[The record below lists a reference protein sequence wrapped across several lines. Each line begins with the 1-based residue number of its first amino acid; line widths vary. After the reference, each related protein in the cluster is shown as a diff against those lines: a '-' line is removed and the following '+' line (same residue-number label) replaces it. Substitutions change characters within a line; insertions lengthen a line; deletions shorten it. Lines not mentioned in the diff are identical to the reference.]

1 MSSSQ
6 SKKCTKC
13 KTIKL
18 VSEFYRDSSRGDGLN
33 NMCKP
38 CSKIKAKPYQ
48 SEYSKKYYQKNKS
61 KINEQRKTRYHTDNQ
76 HRLAENC
83 RSRIRNLLA
92 GLHRSKSTLQFIGLD
107 SWDQLILH
115 IENQFTDG
123 MSWDNRDQWHID
135 HIRPCASFD
144 LTNEVQRL
152 ECFNYKNLQPL
163 WATDNL
169 RKGAGQNGY

>member
-1 MSSSQ
+1 MSSEK

-13 KTIKL
+13 KTQKPA
-18 VSEFYRDSSRGDGLN
+18 SEFYKDSSRGDGLN
-33 NMCKP
+33 NMCKL
-38 CSKIKAKPYQ
+38 CSKAKAKPYQ
-48 SEYSKKYYQKNKS
+48 KKYSKNYYQKNKS
-61 KINEQRKTRYHTDNQ
+61 KINEQRKTRYRTNNQ

-92 GLHRSKSTLQFIGLD
+92 GLHRSKRTLDLIGLN
-107 SWDQLILH
+107 SWDQLMSH

-144 LTNEVQRL
+144 LTCPTQQRA
-152 ECFNYKNLQPL
+152 CFHYTNLQPL
-163 WATDNL
+163 WAKDNL
-169 RKGAGQNGY
+169 IKSDKY

>member
-1 MSSSQ
+1 MSSGQ

-13 KTIKL
+13 KTLK
-18 VSEFYRDSSRGDGLN
+18 VASEFYKDSSRADGLN

-38 CSKIKAKPYQ
+38 CSKLKAKPYQ
-48 SEYSKKYYQKNKS
+48 KEYSKKYYQKNKS
-61 KINEQRKTRYHTDNQ
+61 KINEQRKTRYRTDNQ

-92 GLHRSKSTLQFIGLD
+92 GLHRSKSTLQLIGID
-107 SWDQLILH
+107 SWDKLMSH
-115 IENQFTDG
+115 IESKFTDG
-123 MSWDNRDQWHID
+123 MSWHNRDQWHID

-144 LTNEVQRL
+144 LTDEAQRL

-163 WATDNL
+163 WARDNL
-169 RKGAGQNGY
+169 VKSNKY

>member
-1 MSSSQ
+1 MSSEK

-13 KTIKL
+13 KTQKPAN
-18 VSEFYRDSSRGDGLN
+18 EFYKDSSRGDGLN

-38 CSKIKAKPYQ
+38 CSKAKAQPYQ
-48 SEYSKKYYQKNKS
+48 KNYSKNYYQKNKS
-61 KINEQRKTRYHTDNQ
+61 KINEQRKIRYHTNNQ

-92 GLHRSKSTLQFIGLD
+92 GLHRSKRTLDLIGLD
-107 SWDQLILH
+107 SWDQLMSY

-144 LTNEVQRL
+144 LTCPIQQS
-152 ECFNYKNLQPL
+152 ECFHYTNLQPL
-163 WATDNL
+163 WAKDNL
-169 RKGAGQNGY
+169 IKSDNY